1 MECHNFQS
9 HWYHNIVLPYQ
20 GGKQDRS
27 LDEAQLAANRVDYP
41 ALLAAT
47 EYPTEGVWSVL
58 EKVRKLSDIEV
69 PFYLAGNWTDPELHL
84 PGNIRAFNS
93 ISSKHKWLEMHTG
106 SHLGAFYDPSH
117 IELQRKFL
125 DFFLFGKDNGML
137 EIPRIRLLQHHGT
150 ETFYCENEIA
160 FPPSDAEDVFLYFTE
175 GNKLSLT
182 QPAGPKVLF
191 TYQGYKEN
199 IHFSLERPFSES
211 FELLGSPYLE
221 LDVSTTAE
229 DLDLFIYLRALDA
242 DGESIV
248 LRGNH
253 GEPMDS
259 FARGYF
265 RLSHRDEVAANFEK
279 ERVIYQPAVGR
290 RR

>member
-1 MECHNFQS
+1 MILATLSYRGNF
-9 HWYHNIVLPYQ
+9 
-20 GGKQDRS
+20 
-27 LDEAQLAANRVDYP
+27 
-41 ALLAAT
+41 
-47 EYPTEGVWSVL
+47 
-58 EKVRKLSDIEV
+58 
-69 PFYLAGNWTDPELHL
+69 
-84 PGNIRAFNS
+84 
-93 ISSKHKWLEMHTG
+93 
-106 SHLGAFYDPSH
+106 
-117 IELQRKFL
+117 FL
-125 DFFLFGKDNGML
+125 NFFLFGKDNGML

-199 IHFSLERPFSES
+199 IHFSRECPFSES

-279 ERVIYQPAVGR
+279 GRVIYQPAVGR
-290 RR
+290 SEVVPGNVYSVVIPLYPAAYLFDAGQSLSIEIGSVGTANTIPPMRHEGGDRVPERFAAKNVIFSHGKLILPRVRR